1 MSMAKMTSAPG
12 FLIDGFP
19 ANMEQAE
26 LFMSR
31 IQAPHK
37 IILLEVPEQ
46 VMSQRLKDG
55 VNFNDQDDT
64 IKKRI
69 FTYLEHT
76 KPTIECIMKKWK
88 AISKIVKCLISKHSI
103 SFFPKKSNITAHNP
117 TTNTSILYLG

>member
-1 MSMAKMTSAPG
+1 MAKMTSAPG

-37 IILLEVPEQ
+37 IILLEVPEPI
-46 VMSQRLKDG
+46 MSRRLKDG

-69 FTYLEHT
+69 FTFLEHT
-76 KPTIECIMKKWK
+76 KPTIESIMKKWK
-88 AISKIVKCLISKHSI
+88 PISKIVSVLQLNNLFYSTKIIQLKINLILQ
-103 SFFPKKSNITAHNP
+103 
-117 TTNTSILYLG
+117 NTIASQSHD

>member
-1 MSMAKMTSAPG
+1 MAKMTSAPG

-37 IILLEVPEQ
+37 IILLEVPEPI
-46 VMSQRLKDG
+46 MSQRLKDG

-69 FTYLEHT
+69 FTFLEHT
-76 KPTIECIMKKWK
+76 KPTIESIMKKWK
-88 AISKIVKCLISKHSI
+88 PISKIVSVLQLNNLFYSTKIIQLKINLILQ
-103 SFFPKKSNITAHNP
+103 
-117 TTNTSILYLG
+117 NTIASQSHD

>member
-1 MSMAKMTSAPG
+1 MAKMTSAPG

-37 IILLEVPEQ
+37 IILLEVPEPI
-46 VMSQRLKDG
+46 MSQRLKDG

-76 KPTIECIMKKWK
+76 KPTIESIMKKWK
-88 AISKIVKCLISKHSI
+88 PISKIVSVLQLNNPFYSTKIIQLKINLILQ
-103 SFFPKKSNITAHNP
+103 
-117 TTNTSILYLG
+117 NTIASQSHD

>member
-1 MSMAKMTSAPG
+1 MAKMTSAPG

-37 IILLEVPEQ
+37 IILLEVPEPI
-46 VMSQRLKDG
+46 MSQRLKDG

-76 KPTIECIMKKWK
+76 KPTIESIMKKWK
-88 AISKIVKCLISKHSI
+88 PISKIVSVLRLNNLFYST
-103 SFFPKKSNITAHNP
+103 NI
-117 TTNTSILYLG
+117 IQLKI

>member
-1 MSMAKMTSAPG
+1 MAKMTSAPG

-37 IILLEVPEQ
+37 IILLEVPEPT
-46 VMSQRLKDG
+46 MSQRLKDG

-69 FTYLEHT
+69 FTFLEHT
-76 KPTIECIMKKWK
+76 KPTIESIMKKWK
-88 AISKIVKCLISKHSI
+88 PISKIVSVLQLNNLFYSTKIIQLKINLILQ
-103 SFFPKKSNITAHNP
+103 
-117 TTNTSILYLG
+117 NTIASQSHD